1 MKPGDVRILVV
12 DAEERTRGRVRSA
25 LEDAGHEVDEAADG
39 RAALAMLRRSPYD
52 AIVTDLRLPVA
63 GGETLFDEA
72 LRLFPGIAVLVL
84 TDPVDI
90 PSAADAVRRGASDFL
105 PKPFQPAE
113 LVLRVERGLE
123 ETRMKQEN
131 LRMRGELEE
140 RHRFS
145 GLVGGSAPMQ
155 DVCNLVRLVA
165 RKTGTV
171 LVEGER
177 GTGKELVAR
186 AIHSNSPRKDQP
198 LVPIRCGATPP
209 HLLGEELFGR
219 LSEARRGTLF
229 LDEVSSVPIDLQLE
243 LLRALGEREFELIIA
258 TSSTDLASA
267 VREGGF
273 RSDLY
278 DRLGVIPI
286 RVPPLR
292 SRRDDIPALVAHFVR
307 KSCADR
313 ALPPKQVS
321 QDAMRLLLAHNWPG
335 NVRQLE
341 NAVDTAVSLSAER
354 PLLDPGDFPAVS
366 RRTGP
371 DPDRGEIE
379 IPEDGVHFNAMISD
393 LEKRLILRSLEAT
406 RGNKKRAASLLHL
419 KRTTFVEKLRKLGT
433 GDGPSPE
440 DGD

>member
-12 DAEERTRGRVRSA
+12 DDEGPMRQLVRSA
-25 LEDAGHEVDEAADG
+25 LGDAGHAVDEAADG
-39 RAALAMLRRSPYD
+39 RTALAMLRRSPYD
-52 AIVTDLRLPVA
+52 AIVTGLRRPGA
-63 GGETLFDEA
+63 GGEALFDEA
-72 LRLFPGIAVLVL
+72 LRLFPGTAVLVL
-84 TDPVDI
+84 TDPADI
-90 PSAADAVRRGASDFL
+90 PSAVDAVRRGACDFL
-105 PKPFQPAE
+105 PRPFQPAE

-123 ETRMKQEN
+123 QTRLKQEN

-140 RHRFS
+140 RQRFS

-171 LVEGER
+171 LVEGEP

-198 LVPIRCGATPP
+198 LVPIRCGAIPP

-219 LSEARRGTLF
+219 LSEARHGTLF
-229 LDEVSSVPIDLQLE
+229 LDEVSRVPIDLQLE
-243 LLRALGEREFELIIA
+243 LLRALGVREFELIIA

-267 VREGGF
+267 VQQGGF

-278 DRLGVIPI
+278 DRLGMIPI

-292 SRRDDIPALVAHFVR
+292 RRRDDIPLLAAHFVR
-307 KSCADR
+307 KFCADR
-313 ALPPKQVS
+313 SLPPKQVS
-321 QDAMRLLLAHNWPG
+321 HDALRLLVAHDWPG

-341 NAVDTAVSLSAER
+341 NAVETAVSLSAER
-354 PLLDPGDFPAVS
+354 PLLDPGDFPAVA

-379 IPEDGVHFNAMISD
+379 IPEDGVHFNAVISD
-393 LEKRLILRSLEAT
+393 MEKRLILRSLEAT

-433 GDGPSPE
+433 GTGPSPE
-440 DGD
+440 GGD